1 LYRPQRISE
10 LTTPRTSYW
19 LEEPRDELPRRRF
32 DGRAEVAVIGG
43 GVTGCSCALTLAER
57 GVRVRLYEA
66 REIAG
71 GASGRNGGFALRGA
85 TAPYDEARR
94 ALGDERAR
102 LVMELTERS
111 LDRMESLAGDAFRRV
126 GSLRL
131 AWDEAE
137 LEALRRE
144 HEALR
149 ADGFAVEWV
158 SELAE
163 PLDRLYLGAIL
174 HPRDGALHPARW
186 VRRLAAHAAAAGAD
200 IREGEAVRV
209 ADVEADA
216 VVVAGDGF
224 TASLLPELAPYVTA
238 TRGQVLAT
246 EPLEERLYERPHY
259 ARGGYDY
266 WHQLPD
272 GRLVIGGMR
281 DASPTT
287 EETSVEETTNLI
299 QGRLDTLVSEL
310 VGRRPTVTH
319 RWAGIWGTTPDL
331 VPLVGAVPGRDD
343 VWVAGGYSG
352 HGNALGLAC
361 GDLVARALLG
371 EQPPELGVFDP
382 SRFSG

>member
-1 LYRPQRISE
+1 M
-10 LTTPRTSYW
+10 
-19 LEEPRDELPRRRF
+19 
-32 DGRAEVAVIGG
+32 IGG

-94 ALGDERAR
+94 ALGSDRAR
-102 LVMELTERS
+102 LVMELSERS

-144 HEALR
+144 HDAL
-149 ADGFAVEWV
+149 AEDGFAVEWV
-158 SELAE
+158 GELAE
-163 PLDRLYLGAIL
+163 PLDHLYRGAIL
-174 HPRDGALHPARW
+174 HPRDGALYPARW

-200 IREGEAVRV
+200 IREGEAVQV
-209 ADVEADA
+209 DDLDADA

-224 TASLLPELAPYVTA
+224 TASLLPELAPSVAA

-246 EPLEERLYERPHY
+246 EPLGERLYERPHY

-281 DASPTT
+281 DASPAT
-287 EETSVEETTNLI
+287 EQTSVEQPTELI
-299 QGRLDTLVSEL
+299 QSRLDTLVSEL
-310 VGRRPTVTH
+310 LGRRPTVTH

-331 VPLVGAVPGRDD
+331 VPLVGAVPGRDS

-361 GDLVARALLG
+361 GDLVARAVLG
-371 EQPPELGVFDP
+371 EQPPELEIFDP
-382 SRFSG
+382 ARFSA